1 MAIFNFLKGYNTQII
16 YLFLRNRQKFVGKSN
31 FICYNEKN
39 KRKEECRMFNW
50 LGDFF
55 KELFNLIPKL
65 VYLLYTSFISLI
77 DLVQLLFR
85 KLAGLDVYYVD
96 GQPVG
101 GDIVTNFIQGI
112 LGIRTGYGGSEYVDT
127 TNYSALSTVFWAFV
141 IFGLVV
147 CFVSTLIAIFKS
159 HYSYNEKSA
168 KGPMPIIASAGKAV
182 LNMVAVPVIIV
193 LGLWLSQAILTALDS
208 ITSTTSSDIISIYGD
223 DKQDLLKPV
232 QYMQNGE
239 THETYLYYD
248 MFGYTAQIRYG
259 DLVLD
264 IANIAQPSE
273 EDMARVAARSQTFS
287 GSIFKVAAYNANRI
301 RTGMFVTGDNTVNPN
316 VSGFESSNSGGQ
328 LSLFG
333 NYETIDEAADMV
345 DTAFANFLHLN
356 DTYNCNYGGGLD
368 KDRYFTTWTT
378 TQYSSFSKFNVGL
391 VWYYY
396 DLWNFNFIVGFGAA
410 IVCIVLFFNII
421 LGLMTRFFM
430 SLILFFVM
438 PPLAGLAPLDN
449 GKAFGTWRE
458 TFMKQVLMAYGAV
471 VGMNLVLILL
481 PFVNEIDFFNIE
493 IADLIAQTLFIIVG
507 LITIKAAISTL
518 SALIGAEDAN
528 AAGDKINKEVG
539 AVAGKAVSM
548 TMGAAKVAGKAF
560 MNLTPV
566 GLGVKAGARAA
577 GAGAGFI
584 GGKIR
589 QGVGALG
596 SKIGGTKFG
605 RGLKVANAFLK
616 GGTGAARAQHEMDL
630 ANKDIKDA
638 DKVVD
643 QAKKEDFLA
652 GLDGKEMSDAEM
664 KQQALE
670 NGFTKS
676 QASKLIK
683 NTVRDGHGKIMGD
696 ATTRNYAAKD
706 KRFAAFH
713 YQKEEDKVESYVNA
727 DDRKQ
732 GAEHRRQAASD
743 LRAYHMANP
752 SFVGRAL
759 GDLAPSNIIKNAG
772 ASGADIAKQF
782 MANFKTG
789 ITQQVGVNEFMEN
802 SSKGIKAALGV
813 KDKPKPE
820 EVTAENTAELGEKF
834 DALNKTLT
842 ELTNEMRQDR
852 HKGS

>member
-1 MAIFNFLKGYNTQII
+1 
-16 YLFLRNRQKFVGKSN
+16 
-31 FICYNEKN
+31 
-39 KRKEECRMFNW
+39 MFNW

-55 KELFNLIPKL
+55 KELFNFIPKL

-147 CFVSTLIAIFKS
+147 CFISTLIAIFKS

-301 RTGMFVTGDNTVNPN
+301 RTKHFVTASNTVNPN

-396 DLWNFNFIVGFGAA
+396 DLWNFNFVVGFGAA

-430 SLILFFVM
+430 CLVLFFVM
-438 PPLAGLAPLDN
+438 PPLAGLAPLDG

-471 VGMNLVLILL
+471 VGMNLILL
-481 PFVNEIDFFNIE
+481 LLPYINRIDFFNIE
-493 IADLIAQTLFIIVG
+493 IADLIVQTLFIIVG

-539 AVAGKAVSM
+539 AVAGKALDM
-548 TMGAAKVAGKAF
+548 TVGAAKVAGKAF
-560 MNLTPV
+560 MKATPV
-566 GLGVKAGARAA
+566 GIGLQAA
-577 GAGAGFI
+577 GFGLGKVGGAI
-584 GGKIR
+584 GKKIQDEINSDPSMKQDIER
-589 QGVGALG
+589 V
-596 SKIGGTKFG
+596 KNFTGGTK
-605 RGLKVANAFLK
+605 AFLK
-616 GGTGAARAQHEMDL
+616 GGFGGLDAYRTRRKAEQGRAT
-630 ANKDIKDA
+630 
-638 DKVVD
+638 D
-643 QAKKEDFLA
+643 QASLDRAENEMAQGSKADLLNK
-652 GLDGKEMSDAEM
+652 LDGGSYSNDDVRNMAHAVGISDAETEAM
-664 KQQALE
+664 VRNIRRNRSGNIVASTSARALAHSGE
-670 NGFTKS
+670 DDKFRDFYISNRGRMTDML
-676 QASKLIK
+676 ASYSAA
-683 NTVRDGHGKIMGD
+683 G
-696 ATTRNYAAKD
+696 TRAGTLKHNIQNYD
-706 KRFAAFH
+706 EIIGN
-713 YQKEEDKVESYVNA
+713 QS
-727 DDRKQ
+727 DRL
-732 GAEHRRQAASD
+732 A
-743 LRAYHMANP
+743 RAYRR
-752 SFVGRAL
+752 GTT
-759 GDLAPSNIIKNAG
+759 GAG
-772 ASGADIAKQF
+772 VFTAGADIAKQF
-782 MANFKTG
+782 MANFNTG
-789 ITQQVGVNEFMEN
+789 LKQNDGYNEFLDK
-802 SSKGIKAALGV
+802 SGI
-813 KDKPKPE
+813 KPKPDWAK
-820 EVTAENTAELGEKF
+820 VGANQSAATAKNTAALGEKF

-852 HKGS
+852 HKGP

>member
-1 MAIFNFLKGYNTQII
+1 
-16 YLFLRNRQKFVGKSN
+16 
-31 FICYNEKN
+31 
-39 KRKEECRMFNW
+39 MFDW
-50 LGDFF
+50 IGDFF

-147 CFVSTLIAIFKS
+147 CFISTLIAIFKS

-232 QYMQNGE
+232 DYVQNGE
-239 THETYLYYD
+239 TYQTYLYYD

-301 RTGMFVTGDNTVNPN
+301 RTGMFVTDSNTVNPY

-378 TQYSSFSKFNVGL
+378 TQFSSFSKFNVGL

-396 DLWNFNFIVGFGAA
+396 DLWNFNFIVGFGTA

-518 SALIGAEDAN
+518 SGLIGAEDAN

-560 MNLTPV
+560 MKATPV
-566 GLGVKAGARAA
+566 GWGMQVAGKAA
-577 GAGAGFI
+577 GAGIKGAAGLI
-584 GGKIR
+584 GRGVSSAAGKI
-589 QGVGALG
+589 GNTALG
-596 SKIGGTKFG
+596 RTFKS
-605 RGLKVANAFLK
+605 
-616 GGTGAARAQHEMDL
+616 GAALLKQGTTAWKTQRELNRAE
-630 ANKDIKDA
+630 KDMKDA
-638 DKVVD
+638 DKVLSAKQQD
-643 QAKKEDFLA
+643 DFINNIDGSDASDSQILKGAMNNGFSKSQAKKLVKNLKRDGNGLIMGSATAANYGERDKDFA
-652 GLDGKEMSDAEM
+652 RFHYSSHKNSDIISA
-664 KQQALE
+664 K
-670 NGFTKS
+670 NK
-676 QASKLIK
+676 QASA
-683 NTVRDGHGKIMGD
+683 TARRD
-696 ATTRNYAAKD
+696 
-706 KRFAAFH
+706 
-713 YQKEEDKVESYVNA
+713 S
-727 DDRKQ
+727 
-732 GAEHRRQAASD
+732 ASD
-743 LRAYHMANP
+743 LRAYQMANP
-752 SFVGRAL
+752 TTYGKAVNQVWSATKGAVKG
-759 GDLAPSNIIKNAG
+759 IG
-772 ASGADIAKQF
+772 ASAADVGKQF

-789 ITQQVGVNEFMEN
+789 ITQQVGVNEFMEK
-802 SSKGIKAALGV
+802 SGIKKKDPDWAKESAGQSAA
-813 KDKPKPE
+813 
-820 EVTAENTAELGEKF
+820 TAKNTAELGEKF
-834 DALNKTLT
+834 DSLNKTLT